1 MTQPKRAR
9 VQAART
15 EPSPPVT
22 PAGSAP
28 THDPAVSL
36 TTLPSGLRIV
46 SERMTHAATVS
57 LGIWIGAGS
66 RDELP
71 HEHGLAHLLEH
82 MAFKGTARRSAL
94 QIAEEIESVGGDLNA
109 ATSVEYTCYTAR
121 VLGEDLPLAV
131 DILADILTAPALTEE
146 ELAREKG
153 VILQEIGAVNDT
165 PDDLV
170 YDRFLQAA
178 FPEQPLGRPILGTA
192 QTVAGFTPE
201 AIRAYLARHY
211 HAGNMVLA
219 AAGAVDHAELVA
231 LAEAA
236 LVTLPAAPS
245 PIPAPRDGAR
255 YHGGEARIEGD
266 EEQVHLVLGFPGK
279 PFRDGAHYPLQI
291 FSSVLGGGL
300 SSRLFQEVREKR
312 GLAYAI
318 DAFHWPFSDC
328 GVFGISAGTAPE
340 DVGTLTEVAF
350 DCLRQAAED
359 VSEAEVARA
368 RAQMKVGLLASLES
382 PGGKLEQMA
391 RQVLVFGRALPR
403 EELARRLDAVT
414 LDQVREAGRA
424 LLGGHLTV
432 AAVGP
437 LDHLAPAANLRTL
450 LATGR

>member
-1 MTQPKRAR
+1 MIAKGPAEAAE
-9 VQAART
+9 VAAQASRLKGA
-15 EPSPPVT
+15 
-22 PAGSAP
+22 
-28 THDPAVSL
+28 HDPDVDL

-46 SERMTHAATVS
+46 SQRMDHAATVS
-57 LGIWIGAGS
+57 LGIWIGAGA

-82 MAFKGTARRSAL
+82 MAFKGTARRSARE
-94 QIAEEIESVGGDLNA
+94 IAEEIESVGGDLNA

-121 VLGEDLPLAV
+121 VLGQDLPLAV
-131 DILADILTAPALTEE
+131 DILSDILTAPALTDE

-153 VILQEIGAVNDT
+153 VILQEIGAVQDA

-178 FPEQPLGRPILGTA
+178 FPDQPLGRPILGTA
-192 QTVAGFTPE
+192 KTVKSFTPD
-201 AIRAYLARHY
+201 AIRAYLARNY

-219 AAGAVDHAELVA
+219 ASGAVDHKQLVA
-231 LAEAA
+231 LAKERLA
-236 LVTLPAAPS
+236 TLPANPKS
-245 PIPAPRDGAR
+245 VPDREGGHYR
-255 YHGGEARIEGD
+255 GGEARIEGD
-266 EEQVHLVLGFPGK
+266 EEQVHLVLGFPGL

-300 SSRLFQEVREKR
+300 SSRLFQEVREQR
-312 GLAYAI
+312 GLAYSI

-340 DVGTLTEVAF
+340 DVGELVEVALG
-350 DCLRQAAED
+350 CLRQAVED

-391 RQVLVFGRALPR
+391 RQVLIFGRAIPR
-403 EELARRLDAVT
+403 EELAQRLDAVT
-414 LDQVREAGRA
+414 LDDVRAAGRS
-424 LLGGHLTV
+424 LLGQEPTI

-437 LDHLAPAANLRTL
+437 LDGLPPAEWLRQTVRL
-450 LATGR
+450 EA

>member
-1 MTQPKRAR
+1 MT
-9 VQAART
+9 AAKTLKAKSERS
-15 EPSPPVT
+15 EMVRQDAA
-22 PAGSAP
+22 AG
-28 THDPAVSL
+28 HDPAVSL

-46 SERMTHAATVS
+46 SERMAHASTVS
-57 LGIWIGAGS
+57 LGIWIGAGA

-82 MAFKGTARRSAL
+82 MAFKGTARRTAL
-94 QIAEEIESVGGDLNA
+94 EIAEEIESVGGDLNA

-121 VLGEDLPLAV
+121 VLGQDLPLAV
-131 DILADILTAPALTEE
+131 DILADILTQPALSEE

-153 VILQEIGAVNDT
+153 VILQEIGAVQDT

-192 QTVAGFTPE
+192 ETVKSFTPE
-201 AIRAYLARHY
+201 AIRAYLDRHY

-219 AAGAVDHAELVA
+219 AAGAVDHDELVA
-231 LAEAA
+231 LAKKALAGLQARPAIAPEAR
-236 LVTLPAAPS
+236 TPAAY
-245 PIPAPRDGAR
+245 R
-255 YHGGEARIEGD
+255 GGEARIDGD
-266 EEQVHLVLGFPGK
+266 EEQVHIVLGFPGK
-279 PFRDGAHYPLQI
+279 PFTNGMHYPLQI
-291 FSSVLGGGL
+291 FSAVLGGGL
-300 SSRLFQEVREKR
+300 SSRLFQEVRERR

-328 GVFGISAGTAPE
+328 GVFGISAGTAPD
-340 DVGTLTEVAF
+340 DVGELVKVAL
-350 DCLRQAAED
+350 DCLSQAASD

-391 RQVLVFGRALPR
+391 RQVLVFGRAIPR
-403 EELARRLDAVT
+403 EELARRLDAVS
-414 LDQVREAGRA
+414 LADVCAAGQA
-424 LLGGHLTV
+424 LLDGVVTV

-437 LDHLAPAANLRTL
+437 LADLAPATALRAM
-450 LATGR
+450 LARAA

>member
-1 MTQPKRAR
+1 MSATGPAE
-9 VQAART
+9 AA
-15 EPSPPVT
+15 EIVVPGPNGHG
-22 PAGSAP
+22 A
-28 THDPAVSL
+28 HDPDVGL
-36 TTLPSGLRIV
+36 TTLPSGLRVV
-46 SERMTHAATVS
+46 SQRMEHAATVS
-57 LGIWIGAGS
+57 LGIWIGSGS

-82 MAFKGTARRSAL
+82 MAFKGTARRTAL
-94 QIAEEIESVGGDLNA
+94 EIAEEIETVGGDLNA

-121 VLGEDLPLAV
+121 VLGSDLGLAV
-131 DILADILTAPALTEE
+131 DILSDILTAPALTDE
-146 ELAREKG
+146 ELKREKG
-153 VILQEIGAVNDT
+153 VILQEIGAVQDT

-178 FPEQPLGRPILGTA
+178 FPDQPLGRPILGTA
-192 QTVAGFTPE
+192 KTVKSFTPD

-219 AAGAVDHAELVA
+219 ASGAVDHAELVA
-231 LAEAA
+231 LAEKHLA
-236 LVTLPAAPS
+236 TLPAP
-245 PIPAPRDGAR
+245 PAMAEPRESGEYR
-255 YHGGEARIEGD
+255 GGEARIKSD

-279 PFRDGAHYPLQI
+279 PFANGAHYALQI

-328 GVFGISAGTAPE
+328 GVFGIGAGTAPD
-340 DVGTLTEVAF
+340 DVGELIELALA
-350 DCLRQAAED
+350 CLRQAAED
-359 VSEAEVARA
+359 VSEVEVARA

-391 RQVLVFGRALPR
+391 RQVLLFGRAIPR
-403 EELARRLDAVT
+403 EELAARLDAVT
-414 LDQVREAGRA
+414 LEDVRAAGRS
-424 LLGGHLTV
+424 LLGHQPTI

-437 LDHLAPAANLRTL
+437 LQGLPAAKQL
-450 LATGR
+450 LHAARAGA

>member
-1 MTQPKRAR
+1 MSATG
-9 VQAART
+9 
-15 EPSPPVT
+15 
-22 PAGSAP
+22 PAETADIAAP
-28 THDPAVSL
+28 TGNGHGAHDPDVGL

-46 SERMTHAATVS
+46 SQHMDHAVTVS

-82 MAFKGTARRSAL
+82 MAFKGTARRNAL
-94 QIAEEIESVGGDLNA
+94 EIAEEIESVGGDLNA

-121 VLGEDLPLAV
+121 VLGSDLPLAV
-131 DILADILTAPALTEE
+131 DILSDILTAPALTAE
-146 ELAREKG
+146 ELKREKG
-153 VILQEIGAVNDT
+153 VILQEISAVQDT

-178 FPEQPLGRPILGTA
+178 FPDQPLGRPILGTA
-192 QTVAGFTPE
+192 KTVKGFTPD

-219 AAGAVDHAELVA
+219 ASGAVDHAELVA
-231 LAEAA
+231 LAEKHLSA
-236 LVTLPAAPS
+236 LPPGPATAD
-245 PIPAPRDGAR
+245 PREAGHYR
-255 YHGGEARIEGD
+255 GGEARIKSD
-266 EEQVHLVLGFPGK
+266 EEQVHLVLGFPGQ
-279 PFRDGAHYPLQI
+279 PFSNGAHYPLQI

-300 SSRLFQEVREKR
+300 SSRLFQQVREQR
-312 GLAYAI
+312 GLAYAV

-340 DVGTLTEVAF
+340 DVGELVDVALA
-350 DCLRQAAED
+350 CLRQAAED
-359 VSEAEVARA
+359 VSEVEVARA

-391 RQVLVFGRALPR
+391 RQVLLFGRAIPR
-403 EELARRLDAVT
+403 EELAARLDAVT
-414 LDQVREAGRA
+414 LEDVRAAGRS
-424 LLGGHLTV
+424 LLGHQPTI

-437 LDHLAPAANLRTL
+437 LQGLPPAKRL
-450 LATGR
+450 LHAARVPD

>member
-1 MTQPKRAR
+1 MSATGPAET
-9 VQAART
+9 VEIVAPAANGEGR
-15 EPSPPVT
+15 
-22 PAGSAP
+22 
-28 THDPAVSL
+28 HDPDVGL
-36 TTLPSGLRIV
+36 TTLPSGLRVV
-46 SERMTHAATVS
+46 SQHMEHAATVS
-57 LGIWIGAGS
+57 LGIWIGAGA

-121 VLGEDLPLAV
+121 VLGQDLGLAV

-146 ELAREKG
+146 ELKREKG
-153 VILQEIGAVNDT
+153 VILQEISAVQDT

-178 FPEQPLGRPILGTA
+178 FPDQPLGRPILGTA
-192 QTVAGFTPE
+192 KTVKSFTPD

-219 AAGAVDHAELVA
+219 ASGAVDHAELVA
-231 LAEAA
+231 LAKTH
-236 LVTLPAAPS
+236 LGGLPPRPAAS
-245 PIPAPRDGAR
+245 ETREEGQYR
-255 YHGGEARIEGD
+255 GGEARIRSD
-266 EEQVHLVLGFPGK
+266 EEQVHLVLGFPGL
-279 PFRDGAHYPLQI
+279 PFTGGAHYPLQI

-300 SSRLFQEVREKR
+300 SSRLFQEVREQR
-312 GLAYAI
+312 GLAYAV

-340 DVGTLTEVAF
+340 DAGELVEVALA
-350 DCLRQAAED
+350 CLRQAAED

-391 RQVLVFGRALPR
+391 RQVLVFGRAIPR
-403 EELARRLDAVT
+403 EELAARLDAVT
-414 LDQVREAGRA
+414 LADVRAAGRS
-424 LLGGHLTV
+424 LLGHQPTI

-437 LDHLAPAANLRTL
+437 LQGLPPAKRLRH
-450 LATGR
+450 AARAAD

>member
-1 MTQPKRAR
+1 MSVAGPAES
-9 VQAART
+9 VEIAA
-15 EPSPPVT
+15 
-22 PAGSAP
+22 PAGAKGQ
-28 THDPAVSL
+28 HDPDVAL

-46 SERMTHAATVS
+46 SQRMDHASTVS

-71 HEHGLAHLLEH
+71 NEHGLAHLLEH

-131 DILADILTAPALTEE
+131 DILADILTAPALAPE
-146 ELAREKG
+146 ELKREKG
-153 VILQEIGAVNDT
+153 VILQEIGAVQDT

-170 YDRFLQAA
+170 YDRFLEAA
-178 FPEQPLGRPILGTA
+178 FPDQPLGRPILGTA
-192 QTVAGFTPE
+192 KTVKSFTPD

-219 AAGAVDHAELVA
+219 ASGAVDHEDLVA
-231 LAEAA
+231 LAKEHLAA
-236 LVTLPAAPS
+236 LPAG
-245 PIPAPRDGAR
+245 PAEAKRHAGT
-255 YHGGEARIEGD
+255 YVGGEARIGSD

-279 PFRDGAHYPLQI
+279 PFKDGAHYPLQI
-291 FSSVLGGGL
+291 FSSLLGGGM
-300 SSRLFQEVREKR
+300 SSRLFQEVREER

-328 GVFGISAGTAPE
+328 GVFGIGAGTAPE
-340 DVGTLTEVAF
+340 DVAELIEVALA
-350 DCLRQAAED
+350 CLRRAAED
-359 VSEAEVARA
+359 ATEAEVARA
-368 RAQMKVGLLASLES
+368 KAQMKVGLLASLES

-391 RQVLVFGRALPR
+391 RQVLIFGRAVPR
-403 EELARRLDAVT
+403 DELAARLDAVT
-414 LDQVREAGRA
+414 LEDVKQAALG
-424 LLGGHLTV
+424 LLGHQPTI

-437 LDHLAPAANLRTL
+437 LQGLPAARHLRH
-450 LATGR
+450 ASRRPD

>member
-1 MTQPKRAR
+1 MSATG
-9 VQAART
+9 
-15 EPSPPVT
+15 
-22 PAGSAP
+22 PAETADIAAP
-28 THDPAVSL
+28 TGNGHGMHDPDVGL

-46 SERMTHAATVS
+46 SQHMDHAVTVS

-82 MAFKGTARRSAL
+82 MAFKGTARRNAL
-94 QIAEEIESVGGDLNA
+94 EIAEEIESVGGDLNA

-121 VLGEDLPLAV
+121 VLGSDLPLAV
-131 DILADILTAPALTEE
+131 DILSDILTAPALTAE
-146 ELAREKG
+146 ELKREKG
-153 VILQEIGAVNDT
+153 VILQEISAVQDT

-178 FPEQPLGRPILGTA
+178 FPDQPLGRPILGTA
-192 QTVAGFTPE
+192 KTVKGFTPD

-219 AAGAVDHAELVA
+219 ASGAVDHAELVA
-231 LAEAA
+231 LAEKHLSA
-236 LVTLPAAPS
+236 LPPGPATAP
-245 PIPAPRDGAR
+245 PRDVGHYR
-255 YHGGEARIEGD
+255 GGEARIKSD
-266 EEQVHLVLGFPGK
+266 EEQVHLVLGFPGQ
-279 PFRDGAHYPLQI
+279 PFSNGAHYPLQI

-300 SSRLFQEVREKR
+300 SSRLFQQVREQR

-340 DVGTLTEVAF
+340 DVGELIDVALA
-350 DCLRQAAED
+350 CLRQAAED
-359 VSEAEVARA
+359 VSEIEVARA

-391 RQVLVFGRALPR
+391 RQVLLFGRAIPR
-403 EELARRLDAVT
+403 EELAARLDAVT
-414 LDQVREAGRA
+414 LEDVRAAGRS
-424 LLGGHLTV
+424 LLGHQPTV

-437 LDHLAPAANLRTL
+437 LQGLPPAQRL
-450 LATGR
+450 LHAARVPD

>member
-1 MTQPKRAR
+1 MSKLNARAGKPKPAKREERAL
-9 VQAART
+9 A
-15 EPSPPVT
+15 
-22 PAGSAP
+22 
-28 THDPAVSL
+28 HDPAVSL

-46 SERMTHAATVS
+46 SEHMAHAATVS

-82 MAFKGTARRSAL
+82 MAFKGTARRSAR

-121 VLGEDLPLAV
+121 VLGQDLALAV

-153 VILQEIGAVNDT
+153 VILQEIGAVQDT

-178 FPEQPLGRPILGTA
+178 FPDQPLGRPILGTA
-192 QTVAGFTPE
+192 QTVNSFTPE
-201 AIRAYLARHY
+201 AIRAYLSRNY

-231 LAEAA
+231 LAEKA
-236 LVTLPAAPS
+236 LAPLPLRPSVPLPA
-245 PIPAPRDGAR
+245 RDLAVYR
-255 YHGGEARIEGD
+255 GGEARIDGD
-266 EEQVHLVLGFPGK
+266 EEQVHVVLGFPGK
-279 PFRDGAHYPLQI
+279 PFEDGAHYPLQI
-291 FSSVLGGGL
+291 FSAVLGGGL
-300 SSRLFQEVREKR
+300 SSRLFQEVRERR
-312 GLAYAI
+312 GLAYAV
-318 DAFHWPFSDC
+318 DSFHWPFSDC

-340 DVGTLTEVAF
+340 DVGELVDVAF
-350 DCLRQAAED
+350 DCLRQAVQD
-359 VSEAEVARA
+359 VSEVEMARA

-391 RQVLVFGRALPR
+391 RQVLVFGRAIPR
-403 EELARRLDAVT
+403 EELARRLDAVS
-414 LDQVREAGRA
+414 LDDVRAAGRS
-424 LLGGHLTV
+424 LLEGHATV
-432 AAVGP
+432 AAIGP
-437 LDHLAPAANLRTL
+437 LDDLAPAEALRAA
-450 LATGR
+450 LARPA

>member
-1 MTQPKRAR
+1 MSATG
-9 VQAART
+9 
-15 EPSPPVT
+15 
-22 PAGSAP
+22 PAETADIAAP
-28 THDPAVSL
+28 TGNGHGVHDPDVGL

-46 SERMTHAATVS
+46 SQHMDHAVTVS

-82 MAFKGTARRSAL
+82 MAFKGTARRNAL
-94 QIAEEIESVGGDLNA
+94 EIAEEIESVGGDLNA

-121 VLGEDLPLAV
+121 VLGSDLPLAV
-131 DILADILTAPALTEE
+131 DILSDILTAPALTAE
-146 ELAREKG
+146 ELKREKG
-153 VILQEIGAVNDT
+153 VILQEISAVQDT

-178 FPEQPLGRPILGTA
+178 FPDQPLGRAILGTA
-192 QTVAGFTPE
+192 KTVKGFTPD

-219 AAGAVDHAELVA
+219 ASGAVDHAELVA
-231 LAEAA
+231 LAEKHLSA
-236 LVTLPAAPS
+236 LPPGPATAAPRE
-245 PIPAPRDGAR
+245 AGHYR
-255 YHGGEARIEGD
+255 GGEARIKSD
-266 EEQVHLVLGFPGK
+266 EEQVHLVLGFPGQ
-279 PFRDGAHYPLQI
+279 PFSNGAHYPLQI

-300 SSRLFQEVREKR
+300 SSRLFQQVREQR
-312 GLAYAI
+312 GLAYAV

-340 DVGTLTEVAF
+340 DVGELIDVALA
-350 DCLRQAAED
+350 CLRQAAED
-359 VSEAEVARA
+359 VSEVEVARA

-391 RQVLVFGRALPR
+391 RQVLLFGRAIPR
-403 EELARRLDAVT
+403 EELAARLDAAT
-414 LDQVREAGRA
+414 LEDVRAAGHS
-424 LLGGHLTV
+424 LLGHQPTI

-437 LDHLAPAANLRTL
+437 LQGLPPAQRL
-450 LATGR
+450 LHAARVPD

>member
-1 MTQPKRAR
+1 MSAAKTLKAKTEKP
-9 VQAART
+9 QAAKPD
-15 EPSPPVT
+15 EA
-22 PAGSAP
+22 AG
-28 THDPAVSL
+28 HDPAVSL

-46 SERMTHAATVS
+46 SERMAHAATVS
-57 LGIWIGAGS
+57 LGIWIGAGA

-82 MAFKGTARRSAL
+82 MAFKGTARRTAL

-121 VLGEDLPLAV
+121 VLGQDLPLAV
-131 DILADILTAPALTEE
+131 DILADILTRPSLTEE

-153 VILQEIGAVNDT
+153 VILQEIGAVQDT

-192 QTVAGFTPE
+192 ETVKRFTPE
-201 AIRAYLARHY
+201 AIRAYLGRHY

-219 AAGAVDHAELVA
+219 AAGAVDHDELVA
-231 LAEAA
+231 LAEQA
-236 LVTLPAAPS
+236 LAGLPAQPASAPE
-245 PIPAPRDGAR
+245 AR
-255 YHGGEARIEGD
+255 SAAVYQGGEARIDGD
-266 EEQVHLVLGFPGK
+266 EEQVHIVLGFPGK
-279 PFRDGAHYPLQI
+279 PFTNGLHYPLQI
-291 FSSVLGGGL
+291 FSAVLGGGL
-300 SSRLFQEVREKR
+300 SSRLFQEVRERR
-312 GLAYAI
+312 GLAYAV

-340 DVGTLTEVAF
+340 DVGELVEVAL
-350 DCLRQAAED
+350 DCLGQATRD

-391 RQVLVFGRALPR
+391 RQVLVFGRAIPR
-403 EELARRLDAVT
+403 EELARRLDAVS
-414 LDQVREAGRA
+414 LADVRAAGQA
-424 LLGGHLTV
+424 LLDGVVTV

-437 LDHLAPAANLRTL
+437 LDDLAPATALRAM
-450 LATGR
+450 LARAA

>member
-1 MTQPKRAR
+1 MSAEMSAAGPDEIGEVVASGAR
-9 VQAART
+9 GA
-15 EPSPPVT
+15 
-22 PAGSAP
+22 
-28 THDPAVSL
+28 HDPSVGL

-46 SERMTHAATVS
+46 SQRMDHAATVS

-121 VLGEDLPLAV
+121 VLGSDLPLAV
-131 DILADILTAPALTEE
+131 DILADILTASSLTEE
-146 ELAREKG
+146 ELKREKG
-153 VILQEIGAVNDT
+153 VILQEIGAVQDT

-178 FPEQPLGRPILGTA
+178 FPDQPLGRPILGTA
-192 QTVAGFTPE
+192 KTVKSFTPD

-219 AAGAVDHAELVA
+219 ASGAVDHGELVA
-231 LAEAA
+231 LAQQHLAA
-236 LVTLPAAPS
+236 LPAS
-245 PIPAPRDGAR
+245 PATPPAREESHYR
-255 YHGGEARIEGD
+255 GGEARVGSD
-266 EEQVHLVLGFPGK
+266 EEQVHLVLGFPGQAFK
-279 PFRDGAHYPLQI
+279 DGAHYPLQI

-328 GVFGISAGTAPE
+328 GVFGIGAGTAPE
-340 DVGTLTEVAF
+340 DVGELIEVALS
-350 DCLRQAAED
+350 CLRQAAED
-359 VSEAEVARA
+359 TTEAEVARA

-382 PGGKLEQMA
+382 PGGKLDQMA
-391 RQVLVFGRALPR
+391 RQVLLFGRAIPR
-403 EELARRLDAVT
+403 EELAARLDAVT
-414 LDQVREAGRA
+414 LEDVRAAGRS
-424 LLGGHLTV
+424 LLGHQPTV

-437 LDHLAPAANLRTL
+437 LKGLPPAKALKHAAR
-450 LATGR
+450 AGA

>member
-1 MTQPKRAR
+1 MNATPPIDTAEI
-9 VQAART
+9 AA
-15 EPSPPVT
+15 
-22 PAGSAP
+22 PANGAGK
-28 THDPAVSL
+28 HDPDVGL
-36 TTLPSGLRIV
+36 TTLPSGLRVV
-46 SERMTHAATVS
+46 SQRMDHAATVS

-82 MAFKGTARRSAL
+82 MAFKGTAKRNAL

-121 VLGEDLPLAV
+121 VLGSDLGLAV
-131 DILADILTAPALTEE
+131 DILADILTAPALTND
-146 ELAREKG
+146 ELKREKG
-153 VILQEIGAVNDT
+153 VILQEISAVQDT

-170 YDRFLQAA
+170 YDRFLEAA
-178 FPEQPLGRPILGTA
+178 FPDQPLGRPILGTA
-192 QTVAGFTPE
+192 KTVKSFTSD

-219 AAGAVDHAELVA
+219 ASGAVDHDELVA
-231 LAEAA
+231 LARQHLSA
-236 LVTLPAAPS
+236 LPPTPAQP
-245 PIPAPRDGAR
+245 PARQDGA
-255 YHGGEARIEGD
+255 YVGGEARIRSD
-266 EEQVHLVLGFPGK
+266 EEQVHLVLGFPGLA
-279 PFRDGAHYPLQI
+279 FANGAHYPLQI

-300 SSRLFQEVREKR
+300 SSRLFQEVREQR
-312 GLAYAI
+312 GLAYAV

-340 DVGTLTEVAF
+340 DAAELIEVALA
-350 DCLRQAAED
+350 CLRQAAED

-391 RQVLVFGRALPR
+391 RQVLLFGRAITR
-403 EELARRLDAVT
+403 EELAARLDAVT
-414 LDQVREAGRA
+414 LADVRAAGRS
-424 LLGGHLTV
+424 LLGHQPTI

-437 LDHLAPAANLRTL
+437 LQGLPPAKRLRH
-450 LATGR
+450 AARVAD